1 MLTSSVAHTFD
12 AVSKND
18 WIETYNAAKGCI
30 AVYVVRGKL
39 AGETAYERKTFAT
52 DPPDELR

>member
-1 MLTSSVAHTFD
+1 MLTSSVAYKFD
-12 AVSKND
+12 AVPNNY
-18 WIETYNAAKGCI
+18 WAETYNAAKGCI

-39 AGETAYERKTFAT
+39 AGETDYKRNTFAT